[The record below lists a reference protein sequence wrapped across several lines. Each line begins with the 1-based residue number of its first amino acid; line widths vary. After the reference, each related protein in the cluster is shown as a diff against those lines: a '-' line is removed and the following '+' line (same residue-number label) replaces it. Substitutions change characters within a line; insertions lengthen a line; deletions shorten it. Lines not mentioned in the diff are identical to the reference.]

1 MGNEGL
7 PNIYYMTAQ
16 VAYKK
21 GKIIHRRSVWVV
33 SRYTTPADIMA
44 HDSKTMSR
52 LDQEL
57 YGKAYKGKRQ
67 VILRDVSDVKPVG
80 KVNRNAV

>member
-7 PNIYYMTAQ
+7 PNIYYMSAE

-21 GKIIHRRSVWVV
+21 GKIIHRRTVWVV

-44 HDSKTMSR
+44 HDIKTMSR
-52 LDQEL
+52 LDREL

-67 VILRDVSDVKPVG
+67 VILREVSHVKAVG
-80 KVNRNAV
+80 KVNRIAV